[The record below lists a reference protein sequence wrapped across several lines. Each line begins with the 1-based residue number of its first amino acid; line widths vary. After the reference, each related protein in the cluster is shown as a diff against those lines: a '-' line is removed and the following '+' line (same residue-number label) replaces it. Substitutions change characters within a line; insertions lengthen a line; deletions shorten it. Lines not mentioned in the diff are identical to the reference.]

1 MNYLGILLIP
11 ITLNMAGV
19 GASIAHGLGL
29 I

>member
-11 ITLNMAGV
+11 ITLNMTSVGV
-19 GASIAHGLGL
+19 SIAYVLEL